1 MIARP
6 KQAEARPAPRLY
18 LLTPP
23 IADAPAFVPSLAA
36 ALAAGDVAAVLLR
49 LTDADER
56 THINRA
62 KAIAPLVQ
70 DKGAALLIEVCVDLV
85 ARAGADGVHVR
96 GMTAFNEA
104 IERLKPERIVGVGGL
119 ATRHDAMV
127 AAEAGADYLMFGEPD
142 ERGVRPAFEAI
153 EERIAW
159 WAELFE
165 IPCIGYAAS
174 IDEIAPLVTA
184 GADFVALGDWLWRDA
199 PGVIKRVAEQL
210 RLPERA
216 A

>member
-23 IADAPAFVPSLAA
+23 IADAPAFVPSLVAT
-36 ALAAGDVAAVLLR
+36 LAASDVAAVLLR

-56 THINRA
+56 TLINRA

-85 ARAGADGVHVR
+85 VRAGADGVHVR
-96 GMTAFNEA
+96 GMTAFDEA

-119 ATRHDAMV
+119 ATRHDSMV

-199 PGVIKRVAEQL
+199 PSVIKRVAEQL

>member
-23 IADAPAFVPSLAA
+23 IADAPAFVPSLVA

-56 THINRA
+56 TLINRA

-96 GMTAFNEA
+96 GMTAFDEA

-119 ATRHDAMV
+119 ATRHDSMV

-199 PGVIKRVAEQL
+199 PSVIKRVAEQL

>member
-23 IADAPAFVPSLAA
+23 IADAPAFVPSLVAT
-36 ALAAGDVAAVLLR
+36 LAASDVAAVLLR

-56 THINRA
+56 TLINRA

-85 ARAGADGVHVR
+85 VRAGADGVHVR
-96 GMTAFNEA
+96 GMTAFDEA

-119 ATRHDAMV
+119 ATRHDSMV

-153 EERIAW
+153 EERIVW

-174 IDEIAPLVTA
+174 IDEIPPLVTA

-199 PGVIKRVAEQL
+199 PSVIKRVAEQL

>member
-23 IADAPAFVPSLAA
+23 IADAPAFVPSLVAT
-36 ALAAGDVAAVLLR
+36 LAASDVAAVLLR
-49 LTDADER
+49 LTDADEC
-56 THINRA
+56 TLINRA

-85 ARAGADGVHVR
+85 VRAGADGVHVR
-96 GMTAFNEA
+96 GMTAFDEA

-199 PGVIKRVAEQL
+199 PSVIKRVAEQL

>member
-23 IADAPAFVPSLAA
+23 IADAPAFVPSLVAT
-36 ALAAGDVAAVLLR
+36 LAASDVAAVLLR

-56 THINRA
+56 TLINRA

-85 ARAGADGVHVR
+85 VRAGADGVHVR
-96 GMTAFNEA
+96 GMTAFDEA

-199 PGVIKRVAEQL
+199 PSLIKRVAEQL

>member
-23 IADAPAFVPSLAA
+23 IADAPAFVPSLVAT
-36 ALAAGDVAAVLLR
+36 LAASDVAAVLLR

-56 THINRA
+56 TLINRA

-85 ARAGADGVHVR
+85 VRAGADGVHVR
-96 GMTAFNEA
+96 GMTAFDEA

-119 ATRHDAMV
+119 ATRHDSMV

-153 EERIAW
+153 EERIVW

-174 IDEIAPLVTA
+174 IGEIAPLVTA

>member
-23 IADAPAFVPSLAA
+23 IADAPAFVPSLVAT
-36 ALAAGDVAAVLLR
+36 LAASDVAAVLLR

-56 THINRA
+56 TLINRA

-85 ARAGADGVHVR
+85 VRAGADGVHVR
-96 GMTAFNEA
+96 GMTAFDEA